1 MTFSHTVQS
10 FGFGVWLVVSK
21 SDLQCFMKNC
31 EIWCFLL
38 AFIMSVLCVSLVSPQ
53 KKVDTPK
60 DSLEN
65 ERAPSFPLPP
75 MKKDM
80 TFQGVKTL

>member
-1 MTFSHTVQS
+1 MVVSECNLRDAYDAIFSYKIMNLGAV
-10 FGFGVWLVVSK
+10 VWLA
-21 SDLQCFMKNC
+21 LY
-31 EIWCFLL
+31 
-38 AFIMSVLCVSLVSPQ
+38 SVLCVSLVSPQ

-80 TFQGVKTL
+80 TFQGVKAL